1 MGRPKFLNDT
11 HNHYFDPQQERSKTI
26 AIGTRRWCG
35 NAGKGGGRSRSA
47 VAIRP
52 IWKNEVY
59 SDNQAML
66 AWRDIRMRF
75 GSPRMHS
82 SPAKQK
88 RLELNR
94 DVTKDPKKSESE
106 KIEREC

>member
-1 MGRPKFLNDT
+1 
-11 HNHYFDPQQERSKTI
+11 
-26 AIGTRRWCG
+26 
-35 NAGKGGGRSRSA
+35 
-47 VAIRP
+47 
-52 IWKNEVY
+52 
-59 SDNQAML
+59 ML

-94 DVTKDPKKSESE
+94 DVTKDPKKSEGE